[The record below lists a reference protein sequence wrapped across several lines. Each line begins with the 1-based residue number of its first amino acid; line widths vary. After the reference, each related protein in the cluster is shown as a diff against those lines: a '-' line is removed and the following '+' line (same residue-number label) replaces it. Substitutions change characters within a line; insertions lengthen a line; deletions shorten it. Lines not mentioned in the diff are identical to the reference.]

1 MSTRGPAKPEQRGD
15 AGVTLVELLISV
27 TILGVIMA
35 TLSAAVILILKA
47 QRPTE
52 IRIGEAKDIAFI
64 QTWLPVDLA
73 SAIAADTNPL
83 LQPVSGTTL
92 PGTNVVT
99 LQESRSPEG
108 NTHDYTVAYRYEQ
121 RADEWLLVRYEIHGA
136 DVQRII
142 VAHQLTAPP
151 PGWTPDQP
159 PTHALALVPR
169 NQRVVQSV
177 GSDLLVTFASGNSFS
192 TGGSALASQ
201 DALPTD
207 YSGGIVDPAAPRS
220 RCGGTI
226 ALVLDTSG
234 SVYNQGGATAL
245 KNAAKGFV
253 DAFTGTPSRLTIVGF
268 DYSAYQMYPSNGFG
282 SYISVLSSPSA
293 VTAAKQ
299 RIDSIVWNQTGAA
312 TNWEDALWRPFRD
325 SSGNPLATL
334 PDLVV
339 FITDGDP
346 NRNRTSPASTDGRVD
361 EADVSRA
368 VDAANFG
375 RGTGARIIGV
385 LVGTTARDTSSV
397 ARLKRV
403 VGNVAWNG
411 TNAANP
417 GNAATADYFIPASGG
432 SFAQLGNVLRAIS
445 AAECGGT
452 VTVQK
457 KVDAGGGNLTPSDQ
471 PWSYTTDTGVQE
483 LDPRTSS
490 SITFDYQFTSG
501 VTERAIEITEQPAD
515 GYVLDRVECT
525 SFGMPFDPAR
535 QSPASGSAAGVTLRL
550 RPDEAV
556 SCVFISRRQ

>member
-1 MSTRGPAKPEQRGD
+1 MSIHARPGPDRRGD
-15 AGVTLVELLISV
+15 AGVTLVEMLISV

-73 SAIAADTNPL
+73 SATAADTDPL
-83 LQPVSGTTL
+83 VQPISGTTL

-99 LQESRSPEG
+99 LHQPG
-108 NTHDYTVAYRYEQ
+108 YTVAYRYEQ
-121 RADEWLLVRYEIHGA
+121 RADEWMLVRYELRGGN
-136 DVQRII
+136 VQRNI
-142 VAHQLTAPP
+142 VAHQLSAPP
-151 PGWTPDQP
+151 AGWTPDQP

-192 TGGSALASQ
+192 TGGSALATN

-207 YSGGIVDPAAPRS
+207 YSGGIADPAAPRS

-234 SVYNQGGATAL
+234 SVYNQGGASAL
-245 KNAAKGFV
+245 KSAAKGFV
-253 DAFTGTPSRLTIVGF
+253 DAFTGTPSRLSIVGF
-268 DYSAYQMYPSNGFG
+268 DYSAYQMYPTSGFG
-282 SYISVLSSPSA
+282 KYVSVLSSPA
-293 VTAAKQ
+293 EAKAAKK
-299 RIDSIVWNQTGAA
+299 RIDDIVWNQTGAA

-325 SSGNPLATL
+325 NSGNVLPTL
-334 PDLVV
+334 PDVVV

-346 NRNRTSPASTDGRVD
+346 NRNRTSTSSIDGVVN
-361 EADVSRA
+361 EVDVSRA
-368 VDAANFG
+368 VDAANYG

-385 LVGTTARDTSSV
+385 LVGATAKSTASV
-397 ARLKRV
+397 DRLKRV

-411 TNAANP
+411 TGASKP

-432 SFAQLGNVLRAIS
+432 SFAELGNVLRAIS

-457 KVDAGGGNLTPSDQ
+457 RVDDGSGNLTTSDQ
-471 PWSYTTDTGVQE
+471 PWTYTTDTGVQD
-483 LDPRTSS
+483 LDPSTSS
-490 SITFDYQFTSG
+490 SITFDYQFAAG
-501 VTERAIEITEQPAD
+501 VTERSIEITEQPAD
-515 GYVLDRVECT
+515 GFVLDRVLCT
-525 SFGMPFDPAR
+525 SFGEPFDASR
-535 QSPASGSAAGVTLRL
+535 QSAASGGSAGVTLRL

-556 SCVFISRRQ
+556 SCTFVSRRR